1 MLLHYSWGRDA
12 NDRSSQLQV
21 QVQYNDYEPDSN
33 IFVIA
38 HYTRSVSMEV
48 NQGFISRNQSIFK
61 NIRFGVEAGAP
72 IYEYYNGIQMNENLT
87 LNFGVKYSI

>member
-1 MLLHYSWGRDA
+1 MNFA
-12 NDRSSQLQV
+12 FPK
-21 QVQYNDYEPDSN
+21 E
-33 IFVIA
+33 
-38 HYTRSVSMEV
+38 
-48 NQGFISRNQSIFK
+48 SIFK